1 MIEFPESSCEL
12 LLMSLVFGCLVWF
25 LNSNGRKKSLLT
37 LWLFYKRA
45 AALISCT
52 ASLTAD
58 IFLLGFVFR
67 QRVHV
72 RAGQINK
79 FVLCF
84 TQSTNPI
91 ASCSVLFI
99 YTFLLFSG
107 FVTLLPSLSLAC
119 TVQKQVACAR
129 VSFWTFFIR
138 LLSLSLS
145 LQSLPI
151 NPLKRRPLC
160 FQRRRAVCA
169 PAFELLL
176 KHVSEGCVQQGDKR
190 FLPHQYSAFGWGGSL
205 HMSCRSPSYCTT
217 AAALFLDPLEELI
230 VRFCSRRSVWCGE
243 VSNGQYVGQV

>member
-1 MIEFPESSCEL
+1 MIEFSESSCQL
-12 LLMSLVFGCLVWF
+12 WALAVWMSLVCGCLVLF
-25 LNSNGRKKSLLT
+25 LNSNGRKKSSLT
-37 LWLFYKRA
+37 LWLFYKHA

-52 ASLTAD
+52 GSLTAD

-91 ASCSVLFI
+91 AL

-107 FVTLLPSLSLAC
+107 FVALLLSLSFAC

-129 VSFWTFFIR
+129 VSFWPFFIR
-138 LLSLSLS
+138 LLPLSLS

-160 FQRRRAVCA
+160 FQRRRELCA
-169 PAFELLL
+169 PAF
-176 KHVSEGCVQQGDKR
+176 
-190 FLPHQYSAFGWGGSL
+190 
-205 HMSCRSPSYCTT
+205 
-217 AAALFLDPLEELI
+217 
-230 VRFCSRRSVWCGE
+230 
-243 VSNGQYVGQV
+243 

>member
-1 MIEFPESSCEL
+1 
-12 LLMSLVFGCLVWF
+12 MSLVCGCLVWF
-25 LNSNGRKKSLLT
+25 LNSNGRKRSSLT

-52 ASLTAD
+52 GSLTAD

-91 ASCSVLFI
+91 ASCSVLSI
-99 YTFLLFSG
+99 YVLG
-107 FVTLLPSLSLAC
+107 FVTCLLSLSLAC

-129 VSFWTFFIR
+129 VSFWPFFIR
-138 LLSLSLS
+138 LLPLSLS

-160 FQRRRAVCA
+160 FQRRREVCA
-169 PAFELLL
+169 PAF
-176 KHVSEGCVQQGDKR
+176 
-190 FLPHQYSAFGWGGSL
+190 
-205 HMSCRSPSYCTT
+205 
-217 AAALFLDPLEELI
+217 
-230 VRFCSRRSVWCGE
+230 
-243 VSNGQYVGQV
+243 